1 MRREI
6 VRDRAG
12 KVLGWYEDNDVSG
25 RINARDSAGRWLGYY
40 DCSFPSRLLPCSAG
54 KRAFVMSILAPGL
67 HYL

>member
-40 DCSFPSRLLPCSAG
+40 DKNLNETRDAGGRPLAKGNVLPSLIFRS
-54 KRAFVMSILAPGL
+54 
-67 HYL
+67 